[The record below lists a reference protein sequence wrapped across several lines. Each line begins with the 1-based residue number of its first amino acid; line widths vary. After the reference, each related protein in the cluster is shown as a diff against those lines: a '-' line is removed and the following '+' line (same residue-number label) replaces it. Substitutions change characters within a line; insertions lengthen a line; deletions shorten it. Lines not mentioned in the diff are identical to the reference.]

1 VKVNVR
7 SASIVLIGS
16 LFAAQSW
23 ADETANAAKAA
34 TVRTVAAANSTGVKQ
49 RTAVNSATHVTAPVA
64 SETHV
69 QRQPPAG
76 VEVLSVY
83 SERDESAPEQNN

>member
-16 LFAAQSW
+16 LFAAQLW
-23 ADETANAAKAA
+23 ADETANAANAA
-34 TVRTVAAANSTGVKQ
+34 TARTVAAANSTGVKP
-49 RTAVNSATHVTAPVA
+49 RTAVNGATRVTVPAA
-64 SETHV
+64 SETRP

-83 SERDESAPEQNN
+83 SERDEGAPEQTD